1 MSVIKEL
8 GLTSEKL
15 DIVIVSAV
23 SELHHD
29 SNTMS
34 FIHNENYTIRLSGL
48 DCKTVRVSSNQ
59 CRQKFDITD
68 IGDTV
73 REFYASE
80 LIDIVGIFPPNI
92 ISISCN
98 SSNSLIFG
106 DDSTLLETLC
116 LKHVSSDFILPP
128 NLRMLVCDT
137 PPDILPEY
145 LTHLSCNKI
154 NHSLKFSDNLDH
166 MCCFSSE
173 QFHLPPNLK
182 FLKINCDNPIFE
194 SDMDDICPDLE
205 SLSIIFDSN
214 NTYGSYENTYSDFSK
229 NSLFKCTDAVPKA
242 FSGYWEKK
250 LPVFNLPSSIKELY
264 VSPEIKAGCDFQH
277 LAFLE
282 KLHCSSELSI
292 LPKSVRC
299 LVLDISKASIIWTDE
314 FAIKRFLYQMENVE
328 RLGIPYLSEPMYR

>member
-98 SSNSLIFG
+98 SSNSLIF
-106 DDSTLLETLC
+106 
-116 LKHVSSDFILPP
+116 
-128 NLRMLVCDT
+128 
-137 PPDILPEY
+137 
-145 LTHLSCNKI
+145 
-154 NHSLKFSDNLDH
+154 
-166 MCCFSSE
+166 
-173 QFHLPPNLK
+173 
-182 FLKINCDNPIFE
+182 
-194 SDMDDICPDLE
+194 
-205 SLSIIFDSN
+205 
-214 NTYGSYENTYSDFSK
+214 
-229 NSLFKCTDAVPKA
+229 
-242 FSGYWEKK
+242 
-250 LPVFNLPSSIKELY
+250 
-264 VSPEIKAGCDFQH
+264 
-277 LAFLE
+277 
-282 KLHCSSELSI
+282 
-292 LPKSVRC
+292 
-299 LVLDISKASIIWTDE
+299 
-314 FAIKRFLYQMENVE
+314 
-328 RLGIPYLSEPMYR
+328 